1 MGVYLFKTKIYRK
14 IDSDLQALTFTRR
27 SVPVR
32 TLRMDVPG
40 STRILYI
47 PTYIYNYIQNS
58 MTPPSNQLL
67 KVCGSI
73 IQISGM
79 YILGVYSLV
88 KWSKIQERNQ
98 IKAGCDSLQIVQFYF
113 STLL

>member
-1 MGVYLFKTKIYRK
+1 
-14 IDSDLQALTFTRR
+14 
-27 SVPVR
+27 
-32 TLRMDVPG
+32 MDVPG
-40 STRILYI
+40 STRIYYTYI

-79 YILGVYSLV
+79 YVHIRCIQFGQMV
-88 KWSKIQERNQ
+88 K
-98 IKAGCDSLQIVQFYF
+98 DSREKPNKSWL
-113 STLL
+113 

>member
-27 SVPVR
+27 SVPVNSAYGCSR
-32 TLRMDVPG
+32 FHTY
-40 STRILYI
+40 ILYI

-88 KWSKIQERNQ
+88 KLAKESREKPNKSW
-98 IKAGCDSLQIVQFYF
+98 L
-113 STLL
+113 

>member
-1 MGVYLFKTKIYRK
+1 M
-14 IDSDLQALTFTRR
+14 
-27 SVPVR
+27 PVNSAYGCSR
-32 TLRMDVPG
+32 FHTY
-40 STRILYI
+40 ILYI

-79 YILGVYSLV
+79 YILGRCIQFGQMV
-88 KWSKIQERNQ
+88 KESREKPNKSW
-98 IKAGCDSLQIVQFYF
+98 L
-113 STLL
+113 

>member
-1 MGVYLFKTKIYRK
+1 
-14 IDSDLQALTFTRR
+14 
-27 SVPVR
+27 
-32 TLRMDVPG
+32 
-40 STRILYI
+40 
-47 PTYIYNYIQNS
+47 

-88 KWSKIQERNQ
+88 KWSKNQEKNQ
-98 IKAGCDSLQIVQFYF
+98 IRAGCDSLQIVRLYF
-113 STLL
+113 AMLL

>member
-1 MGVYLFKTKIYRK
+1 M
-14 IDSDLQALTFTRR
+14 
-27 SVPVR
+27 PVN
-32 TLRMDVPG
+32 
-40 STRILYI
+40 SAYILYI

-79 YILGVYSLV
+79 YILGVYTTV
-88 KWSKIQERNQ
+88 WSNGQR
-98 IKAGCDSLQIVQFYF
+98 IKRK
-113 STLL
+113 TK

>member
-1 MGVYLFKTKIYRK
+1 
-14 IDSDLQALTFTRR
+14 
-27 SVPVR
+27 
-32 TLRMDVPG
+32 
-40 STRILYI
+40 
-47 PTYIYNYIQNS
+47 

-88 KWSKIQERNQ
+88 KWSKIKERNQ
-98 IKAGCDSLQIVQFYF
+98 IKAGCDSLQIVQCYF
-113 STLL
+113 SMLL